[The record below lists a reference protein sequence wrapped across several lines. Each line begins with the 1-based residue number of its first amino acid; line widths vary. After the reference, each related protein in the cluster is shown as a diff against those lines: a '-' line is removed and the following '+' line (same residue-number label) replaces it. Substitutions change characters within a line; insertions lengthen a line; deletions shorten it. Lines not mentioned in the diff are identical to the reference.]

1 MTAFTVEGRR
11 TAWRWQRGA
20 WGTTIPSPGP
30 LGQGQWKAKG
40 SPAGDGTCPNRV
52 KLVQDAGS
60 QDRALSS
67 DVPGLGQGSWE
78 PQNSAMRPESA
89 LLLKT
94 QAKQAVLPVSRRAV
108 WTSHQTKHTCFF
120 LSQYFPQ
127 SHALRKFQQGPAHG
141 SEK

>member
-1 MTAFTVEGRR
+1 M
-11 TAWRWQRGA
+11 WQRGA
-20 WGTTIPSPGP
+20 WGTTIPP
-30 LGQGQWKAKG
+30 LGPVGQGHWKGKG
-40 SPAGDGTCPNRV
+40 SPAGDSTCPSRA
-52 KLVQDAGS
+52 KPVQDAGS
-60 QDRALSS
+60 QDRVLSS

-78 PQNSAMRPESA
+78 PQSSAMRPESA

-94 QAKQAVLPVSRRAV
+94 QAKQAVLRVSRRAV
-108 WTSHQTKHTCFF
+108 WTSHQPKHTCFF

>member
-1 MTAFTVEGRR
+1 MEGRS
-11 TAWRWQRGA
+11 TAWVWQGGA
-20 WGTTIPSPGP
+20 WGTTIPPLGPG
-30 LGQGQWKAKG
+30 GQGQWKGKG
-40 SPAGDGTCPNRV
+40 SLAGDGACPSRA
-52 KLVQDAGS
+52 KPVQDAGS

-67 DVPGLGQGSWE
+67 DVPGPGQGSWE
-78 PQNSAMRPESA
+78 PQSSAMRPESA

-94 QAKQAVLPVSRRAV
+94 QAKQAVLLVSRRAV
-108 WTSHQTKHTCFF
+108 WTSHQPKHTCFF